1 MFGVTDLAL
10 VLIYLSEKAPLCLTL
25 HSFSFILFYFTR
37 GFFFPSG
44 MFYLLIQI
52 FVTFIQVFMLQAP
65 FILHM
70 DVGVEFPRQ
79 RLIQL

>member
-1 MFGVTDLAL
+1 MFGVTDLALL

-25 HSFSFILFYFTR
+25 HSFSCILFYP
-37 GFFFPSG
+37 GVFFPSG